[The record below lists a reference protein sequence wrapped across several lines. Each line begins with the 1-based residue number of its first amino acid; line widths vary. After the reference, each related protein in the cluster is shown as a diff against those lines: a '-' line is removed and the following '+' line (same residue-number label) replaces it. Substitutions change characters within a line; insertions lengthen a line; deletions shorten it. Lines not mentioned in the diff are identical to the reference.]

1 MLKNLFFFIFYRRQ
15 FYLLL
20 IVNKCTFLNNI
31 DQIYKNIL
39 NVDFF
44 QLLKKTSLS
53 YIQRE
58 KEII

>member
-53 YIQRE
+53 YIQIE